1 MKIKEIG
8 KDTYEVRSS
17 ELYLHEDR
25 ALMEYFENL
34 KIEVELISH
43 GLYSVLIQNNKR
55 FEFKPIDKLIIKNKK
70 IIKVQTIIEIENT
83 LNKGDLN
90 GNKMYKL

>member
-34 KIEVELISH
+34 KIEVELTSH
-43 GLYSVLIQNNKR
+43 GLYAVLIQNNKR

-70 IIKVQTIIEIENT
+70 IIKVQTIREIENT
-83 LNKGDLN
+83 LTKRRLKWKQNV
-90 GNKMYKL
+90 

>member
-34 KIEVELISH
+34 KIEVELTSH
-43 GLYSVLIQNNKR
+43 GLYAVLIQNNKR

-83 LNKGDLN
+83 LNKRRLKWKQN
-90 GNKMYKL
+90 V